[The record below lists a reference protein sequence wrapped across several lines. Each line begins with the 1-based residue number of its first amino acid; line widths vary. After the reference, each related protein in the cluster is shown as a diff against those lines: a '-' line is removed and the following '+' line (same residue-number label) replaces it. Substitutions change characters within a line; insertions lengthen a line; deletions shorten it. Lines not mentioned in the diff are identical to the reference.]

1 MLLVFQF
8 LATGIACAGVFLL
21 FRKIASQN
29 RLFGIVVAVGILIRS
44 ITGQLAFWVAFLHLP
59 IARNLQ
65 VGSGLWFYAADATLY
80 LREAER
86 VFERGLPAI
95 ATLSRTTPSVTY
107 VQTLSLALY
116 LFGGVTSVAL
126 LINLLAYTGTCWVI
140 CRCAAA
146 RPAATRPAVIALA
159 AVSLSPAAILW
170 TTQPLKDPLFT
181 FLIVAFIGASMVWQ
195 RAWRSPAAYPKL
207 LGSGVA
213 MVASLYLFA
222 GIRWYFA
229 FTVLLALIVF
239 LPLVAMSAVG
249 RRRIAFPA
257 AIVLF
262 FILSRAI
269 YVSAAPYIP
278 LPVQHVLRNPVSLA
292 LESRLLIPA
301 FTSSIEKARRAFDST
316 HGATSIA
323 LGAKIA
329 AHDRAAAPPA
339 TTSNFSGAP
348 ETISPRRVSHRLA
361 RAREP
366 RSHDEISVPP
376 VAPAGQHDETT
387 TAMSSVG
394 PTPTAARVDDV
405 DEPNVSDTRSAQR
418 AAVATAT
425 SPPAATAIA
434 QHHAGAA
441 PQPVSTSPT
450 SVSRPVS
457 ETTAT
462 AIAQHH
468 AGAAPQNPRP
478 AGSDVPKGL
487 LTSTAAPYPPPP
499 TEVVAAK
506 RIRQIETTKSAAKP
520 LASEAVPRA
529 KKPAEI
535 TPVPTAH
542 PVEVLKRAATPSAA
556 EGQDGASDLKM
567 PSTPAARLLAGA
579 TAVLLPHSVA
589 VHLGLLD
596 IRGGRGLWWFA
607 DIDTVFFDVILVV
620 AFAVSLRGGNR
631 ITFRNPVIWFV
642 TIVIVLITGPLLYTV
657 SNFGTLFRLRA
668 MIYVFAAL
676 LPLALANDRL
686 GTPPKGDESRREESA
701 AAGGAVTSLAG
712 DL

>member
-1 MLLVFQF
+1 
-8 LATGIACAGVFLL
+8 
-21 FRKIASQN
+21 
-29 RLFGIVVAVGILIRS
+29 
-44 ITGQLAFWVAFLHLP
+44 
-59 IARNLQ
+59 
-65 VGSGLWFYAADATLY
+65 
-80 LREAER
+80 
-86 VFERGLPAI
+86 
-95 ATLSRTTPSVTY
+95 
-107 VQTLSLALY
+107 
-116 LFGGVTSVAL
+116 
-126 LINLLAYTGTCWVI
+126 
-140 CRCAAA
+140 
-146 RPAATRPAVIALA
+146 LA

-195 RAWRSPAAYPKL
+195 RAWRSPASNAKL
-207 LGSGVA
+207 VGSGVA

-229 FTVLLALIVF
+229 FTVLLALIAF
-239 LPLVAMSAVG
+239 LPLVAMSAAG

-257 AIVLF
+257 AIALF
-262 FILSRAI
+262 LILSRAI

-292 LESRLLIPA
+292 LESRLLVPA
-301 FTSSIEKARRAFDST
+301 FASSIEKARRAFDST

-329 AHDRAAAPPA
+329 AHDHAAAPPA
-339 TTSNFSGAP
+339 TTSKVSSTP
-348 ETISPRRVSHRLA
+348 KMISSRRIGHEIA

-366 RSHDEISVPP
+366 RSHGEISVPP

-387 TAMSSVG
+387 TAVSSVG
-394 PTPTAARVDDV
+394 VTPAAAQVGDV
-405 DEPNVSDTRSAQR
+405 DEHNVSDTRSAQK
-418 AAVATAT
+418 AAVTTPT

-441 PQPVSTSPT
+441 PQPVSKSPTSVSRPVSETAATAIAQHHGAAAPQPVSTSPTAVSRPVSGTAATAIAQHHGAAAPQPVSTSPT

-457 ETTAT
+457 ETAAT

-468 AGAAPQNPRP
+468 AAAAPQNPRP
-478 AGSDVPKGL
+478 IGSDVPKVL
-487 LTSTAAPYPPPP
+487 PTSTAAPYAPPP

-506 RIRQIETTKSAAKP
+506 RVRQIETTKSAAKP
-520 LASEAVPRA
+520 LASEAVPQA
-529 KKPAEI
+529 KKPVEI
-535 TPVPTAH
+535 KPLPTTAH
-542 PVEVLKRAATPSAA
+542 PVEVLKRPATPSAV

-607 DIDTVFFDVILVV
+607 DIDTLFFDFILVV
-620 AFAVSLRGGNR
+620 AFAVSLRRSNR

-676 LPLALANDRL
+676 LPLALANDRQ
-686 GTPPKGDESRREESA
+686 GAPPEGDESSREESA
-701 AAGGAVTSLAG
+701 AAGAALTS
-712 DL
+712 